1 VNGLRYGPAIALC
14 AGALVA
20 AIASCS
26 SRPLPFRDG
35 DGAAGGRGGSGDA
48 GSGGSMTGIGGGRG
62 LQLIGAPRLLLDS
75 PSNGPELHTTLLWTG
90 EEYLFVWRLFDGDG
104 VFMQRLDASG
114 QTIGGNMRL
123 LASANAVDLA
133 WGGDRLAAVWNLTN
147 APAGPG
153 LFFQTFD
160 RLARPLTAEVKLRS
174 SASSGFDG
182 STLYGPRI
190 APIRDG
196 FAIAWNEGQVLV
208 ATVTVDGH
216 AQHGPEA
223 AGGDDLRGLPHLS
236 LAARGDRIVVG
247 WNGRPSGTPQPALPT
262 NMMVTRA
269 FSDRLQ
275 PLGSRVVLDAACLAG
290 GTHQLLATGGG
301 LLALWTREA
310 TGIAPIAIAQ
320 LDADGVPTTTATME
334 SPVVGRYQDPAPAAW
349 NGDHLVVLW
358 DRSTSTIKTGLT
370 LARFSPDGTVQ
381 GQPVALPTMAVAR
394 HVYLVAHDGTV
405 GFIWSEEIDG
415 AYEVYFQQARSVP

>member
-1 VNGLRYGPAIALC
+1 VNGLRSGLAIGLG

-20 AIASCS
+20 AITSCS
-26 SRPLPFRDG
+26 SRPLPFRD
-35 DGAAGGRGGSGDA
+35 DGASGRGGSGNG
-48 GSGGSMTGIGGGRG
+48 GSGGSMTGIGGGPN
-62 LQLIGAPRLLLDS
+62 LQSIGERRLLLDT
-75 PSNGPELHTTLLWTG
+75 PTGPELYTTLLWTG
-90 EEYLFVWRLFDGDG
+90 EEYLFVWRLFQGDG

-123 LASANAVDLA
+123 LDDADAVDLA
-133 WGGDRLAAVWNLTN
+133 WGGGRLAAVWKLTN
-147 APAGPG
+147 SPAGPG

-182 STLYGPRI
+182 SALYGPRI

-196 FAIAWNEGQVLV
+196 FAIVWNEGQVLV

-216 AQHGPEA
+216 AQQGPEA
-223 AGGDDLRGLPHLS
+223 AGGDDLLGAPHLS
-236 LAARGDRIVVG
+236 LAARGDRVVVG
-247 WNGRPSGTPQPALPT
+247 WNGRPAGTPPPGLPT

-275 PLGSRVVLDAACLAG
+275 TVGSRVVLDPACLAG
-290 GTHQLLATGGG
+290 GTHQLLATDGGF
-301 LLALWTREA
+301 LALWTREA
-310 TGIAPIAIAQ
+310 TGIAPVAIAE
-320 LDADGVPTTTATME
+320 LDAEGVPTTTATME

-358 DRSTSTIKTGLT
+358 DHSAFNEPGLT
-370 LARFSPDGTVQ
+370 LARFSPDGAVQ
-381 GQPVALPTMAVAR
+381 GQPLALPTMAAAR
-394 HVYLVAHDGTV
+394 RLYLVAHDGTA
-405 GFIWSEEIDG
+405 GFIWTEEIGG
-415 AYEVYFQQARSVP
+415 AYEVYFQQAGSVP